1 MEENEQPDIIYSEP
15 VNELMGHPPG
25 KILRWGTAIIL
36 VIFIL
41 FVLLLWLIKYPD
53 TIPAP
58 VEITTAN
65 PPVTLVSKLTGR
77 IKNLYVRDKEE
88 TRKGEVLA
96 VMETTASIDEIN
108 RLKKIV
114 DTISN
119 PERIL
124 LSFLPEF
131 TELGEI
137 QSYWGS
143 FMKSLSDFNNYN
155 INDFYGNKIISLT
168 EEIDGILVYIGR
180 VKEKEKLYG
189 ENLSLELRK
198 FKRDSL
204 LRVSGVY
211 SESEL
216 EKSRQSLI
224 RLNIELQQVR
234 LDHSAKS
241 IELAEKKQVLQDYRI
256 KKLEERE
263 KYFSVLNESFLNLKA
278 QIKIWENNY
287 LIVSPVTG
295 FVTFTKFWSENQIV
309 NKDEPVL
316 SIVPL
321 DAGDYVGRIN
331 LKMNRSG
338 KVYPGQQVNIKL
350 SGYPYLE
357 YGMIRGVV
365 KSKSLVP
372 SGDSYV
378 IELIL
383 PSGLTT
389 LYGKKL
395 DFTQN
400 MQGTAEIITE
410 DLRLLQKIINPFR
423 YLISRNKR

>member
-1 MEENEQPDIIYSEP
+1 
-15 VNELMGHPPG
+15 MGHPPG

-108 RLKKIV
+108 RLKEIV

-119 PERIL
+119 PEPIL

-400 MQGTAEIITE
+400 MQGTAEIISE

>member
-15 VNELMGHPPG
+15 VNEIMGHPPG

-88 TRKGEVLA
+88 TIKGEVLA

>member
-15 VNELMGHPPG
+15 VNEIMGHPPG

-88 TRKGEVLA
+88 TIKGEVLA

-108 RLKKIV
+108 RLKEIV

>member
-108 RLKKIV
+108 RLKEIV

>member
-15 VNELMGHPPG
+15 VNEIMGHPPG

-108 RLKKIV
+108 RLKEIV

-119 PERIL
+119 PEPIL

-168 EEIDGILVYIGR
+168 EEIDGICIHYEYI
-180 VKEKEKLYG
+180 EMSAQMDILEIH
-189 ENLSLELRK
+189 EANFTNSANSNL
-198 FKRDSL
+198 
-204 LRVSGVY
+204 
-211 SESEL
+211 
-216 EKSRQSLI
+216 
-224 RLNIELQQVR
+224 
-234 LDHSAKS
+234 
-241 IELAEKKQVLQDYRI
+241 
-256 KKLEERE
+256 
-263 KYFSVLNESFLNLKA
+263 
-278 QIKIWENNY
+278 
-287 LIVSPVTG
+287 
-295 FVTFTKFWSENQIV
+295 
-309 NKDEPVL
+309 
-316 SIVPL
+316 
-321 DAGDYVGRIN
+321 
-331 LKMNRSG
+331 
-338 KVYPGQQVNIKL
+338 
-350 SGYPYLE
+350 
-357 YGMIRGVV
+357 
-365 KSKSLVP
+365 
-372 SGDSYV
+372 
-378 IELIL
+378 
-383 PSGLTT
+383 
-389 LYGKKL
+389 
-395 DFTQN
+395 
-400 MQGTAEIITE
+400 
-410 DLRLLQKIINPFR
+410 
-423 YLISRNKR
+423 

>member
-15 VNELMGHPPG
+15 VNEIMGHPPG

-108 RLKKIV
+108 RLKEIV